1 MKLANEIWLERG
13 GDKKKTILQCQWN
26 FFIISSKKIEQ
37 GRQRQK
43 RISFFLFFF
52 FDAIS
57 FFDINRVSREK
68 ENVQSNQDNALLFSI
83 FENYELS
90 KRYCQIYSIR
100 NIINIHFLDKLST
113 NLSFDA
119 TMDRWRQIWTRYRN
133 LNTLEPIRYLRAEFV
148 SWPNTDTN
156 DRI

>member
-1 MKLANEIWLERG
+1 MKLANEIWKRMRIRRKRYYSVNGIFSLFRARKSNK
-13 GDKKKTILQCQWN
+13 GDKD
-26 FFIISSKKIEQ
+26 
-37 GRQRQK
+37 K
-43 RISFFLFFF
+43 RGSLSFFLF

-57 FFDINRVSREK
+57 FFDINRVSRER

-133 LNTLEPIRYLRAEFV
+133 LNTLEPIR
-148 SWPNTDTN
+148 
-156 DRI
+156 

>member
-1 MKLANEIWLERG
+1 MKFANEIWKRMRIRRKWYYSVNGIFSLSHLEQENRTRET
-13 GDKKKTILQCQWN
+13 KTKEDL
-26 FFIISSKKIEQ
+26 
-37 GRQRQK
+37 
-43 RISFFLFFF
+43 FLSFF

-57 FFDINRVSREK
+57 FFDINRVSRER

-83 FENYELS
+83 FENYVSS
-90 KRYCQIYSIR
+90 KRYYQIYSIR

>member
-1 MKLANEIWLERG
+1 MKFANEIWKRMRIRRKWYYSVNGIFSLSHLEQENR
-13 GDKKKTILQCQWN
+13 IR
-26 FFIISSKKIEQ
+26 

-43 RISFFLFFF
+43 RISFFLFF

-57 FFDINRVSREK
+57 FFDINRVSRER

-133 LNTLEPIRYLRAEFV
+133 LNTLEPIR
-148 SWPNTDTN
+148 
-156 DRI
+156 

>member
-1 MKLANEIWLERG
+1 MKFGRGWKIRRKRYYSVNGIFSLSHLEQENRTRET
-13 GDKKKTILQCQWN
+13 KTKEDL
-26 FFIISSKKIEQ
+26 FL
-37 GRQRQK
+37 
-43 RISFFLFFF
+43 SFFFRRNLFLRYKS
-52 FDAIS
+52 S
-57 FFDINRVSREK
+57 FPRKRKCSIDE
-68 ENVQSNQDNALLFSI
+68 SNQDNALLFSI
-83 FENYELS
+83 FENYVSS